1 MLKNTLINRAATKKV
16 ALALGNL
23 NKEVVYVGGAMVSLY
38 IDDTAAEDV
47 RPTKDLD
54 LTFQVATFAELED
67 LREKLV
73 EKGFTQN
80 AEDTV
85 NCRFRYEDLKV
96 DVMSTQSVGW
106 APSNLWFAKGFK
118 KAIST
123 TLDEVTIK
131 VLPLPYFLA
140 TKMEAFFNR
149 GMKDV
154 YASHDLEDIVYL
166 FNYTT
171 DIDEQILAS
180 EKEVKDFFMEKLKIF
195 KNDNT
200 ILTAIRGSLY
210 YDQADER
217 MEVIQERPHSIIENK
232 D

>member
-16 ALALGNL
+16 AKALGDL
-23 NKEVVYVGGAMVSLY
+23 NDKVVYVGGAMVSLY
-38 IDDTAAEDV
+38 INDIAAEDI

-54 LTFQVATFAELED
+54 LTFQVASFAELEE
-67 LREKLV
+67 LREQLI

-96 DVMSTQSVGW
+96 DIMSTQSVGW
-106 APSNLWFAKGFK
+106 APSNPWFAKGFER
-118 KAIST
+118 AIT
-123 TLDEVTIK
+123 KTLDEVTIK

-140 TKMEAFFNR
+140 TKMEAFFDR
-149 GMKDV
+149 GIKDV
-154 YASHDLEDIVYL
+154 YASHDLEDITYL

-171 DIDEQILAS
+171 DIDEQILAA
-180 EKEVKDFFMEKLKIF
+180 EKEVKLFLIEKLKAF
-195 KNDNT
+195 KKDNA

-210 YDQADER
+210 YSQADER
-217 MEVIQERPHSIIENK
+217 MEIIQQRIQNVTEDSV
-232 D
+232 

>member
-54 LTFQVATFAELED
+54 LTFQVATFAELEE
-67 LREKLV
+67 LREKLI

-106 APSNLWFAKGFK
+106 APSNPWFAKGFK
-118 KAIST
+118 KAIT
-123 TLDEVTIK
+123 KTLDEVTIK
-131 VLPLPYFLA
+131 ALPLSYFLA
-140 TKMEAFFNR
+140 TKMEAFFDR
-149 GMKDV
+149 GTKDV

-171 DIDEQILAS
+171 DIDEQILAT
-180 EKEVKDFFMEKLKIF
+180 EKEVKDFLMEKLKIF
-195 KNDNT
+195 KNDDT

-217 MEVIQERPHSIIENK
+217 MEIIQKRIQNIITISQ
-232 D
+232 

>member
-67 LREKLV
+67 LREKLI

-123 TLDEVTIK
+123 ILDEVTIK

-140 TKMEAFFNR
+140 TKMEAFFDR

-180 EKEVKDFFMEKLKIF
+180 EKEVKDFLMEKLKIF

-217 MEVIQERPHSIIENK
+217 MEIIQQRIQNITEGS
-232 D
+232 

>member
-16 ALALGNL
+16 AKALGDL
-23 NKEVVYVGGAMVSLY
+23 NDEVVYVGGAMVSLY
-38 IDDTAAEDV
+38 IDDPAAEDI

-54 LTFQVATFAELED
+54 LTFQITSFAQLEE
-67 LREKLV
+67 LRERLIA
-73 EKGFTQN
+73 KGFTQN

-85 NCRFRYEDLKV
+85 NCRFRFEDLKV

-106 APSNLWFAKGFK
+106 APSNPWFAKGFE
-118 KAIST
+118 KAVTIA
-123 TLDEVTIK
+123 LDQLTIK

-140 TKMEAFFNR
+140 TKMEAFFDR
-149 GMKDV
+149 GIKDV
-154 YASHDLEDIVYL
+154 YTSHDLEDIAYL

-180 EKEVKDFFMEKLKIF
+180 DKEVKQFLIEKLNAF

-210 YDQADER
+210 YEQADER
-217 MEVIQERPHSIIENK
+217 MEVILQRFQNVIG
-232 D
+232 